1 MYNDGVKFEWD
12 ERKNRANIAKHHID
26 FHDAVEVFRDRD
38 ALHVFDAKH
47 STETEA
53 RYHAIGKIGEN
64 VATVTYTIRGER
76 IRIISAGY
84 YRKERSI
91 YEKREK

>member
-1 MYNDGVKFEWD
+1 M
-12 ERKNRANIAKHHID
+12 
-26 FHDAVEVFRDRD
+26 
-38 ALHVFDAKH
+38 FDAKH

-53 RYHAIGKIGEN
+53 RYHAIGKIGKIGEN
-64 VATVTYTIRGER
+64 VATVTCTIRGER

>member
-1 MYNDGVKFEWD
+1 M
-12 ERKNRANIAKHHID
+12 
-26 FHDAVEVFRDRD
+26 
-38 ALHVFDAKH
+38 FDAKH

-64 VATVTYTIRGER
+64 VATVTCTIRGER